1 MRRGDLADRERD
13 VGAARRSGAHVRR
26 SAAGRV
32 ARHAAALPM
41 LALLVASLVALP
53 PALAQVDTSVR
64 DALERQAGEYQTLL
78 QDRRAEIARIEEEL
92 GETRSVL
99 EARIAERDAVSAR
112 IGELA
117 AEQRQIEVRI
127 AELEEERT
135 RTEAA
140 IASEEEE
147 LDALKGRIRA
157 LLTNLHRQRAGRGVS
172 ALAGA
177 ESLHDLR
184 VKNVYLSL
192 LSRQDVALV
201 AEVNA
206 QIASL
211 SELRARLETQLSE
224 LATARDR
231 LAAARTEQEQ
241 ARAQL
246 QALIAELDA
255 TEAGQEAQR
264 AELLRAQQRLE
275 AELADTEARL
285 QREIARLREEER
297 QLREQAQTFV
307 DDRARRER
315 LEAEADRTRERILA
329 LTSPQEPNAA
339 GFVGPLD
346 GGRLISGYG
355 EGNNSFVALRASQDD
370 AAVYSVQGGV
380 VIAAQSIGAND
391 GWMVAIR
398 HDAEL
403 ATVYTNLREPPL
415 EVGDRVTRGQ
425 VIGYLGGGTLPPPD
439 VLRLYARLN
448 QNGREAFV
456 DPMPLLG
463 L

>member
-1 MRRGDLADRERD
+1 MRRGGRRDRWG
-13 VGAARRSGAHVRR
+13 VATSASR
-26 SAAGRV
+26 SAPRTASWT
-32 ARHAAALPM
+32 ALA
-41 LALLVASLVALP
+41 LIAALLVALIVVAP
-53 PALAQVDTSVR
+53 PASAQVDTSVR

-78 QDRRAEIARIEEEL
+78 QERRDEIARIEREL
-92 GETRSVL
+92 GQTRSVL

-112 IGELA
+112 IGELD
-117 AEQRQIEVRI
+117 AEQRRIEARI
-127 AELEEERT
+127 EELEAERL

-140 IASEEEE
+140 IASEERE
-147 LDALKGRIRA
+147 LEALKGRIRA
-157 LLTNLHRQRAGRGVS
+157 LLMNLHRQRAGRGVN

-201 AEVNA
+201 AEVDA

-211 SELRARLETQLSE
+211 NELRARLQSQLTE
-224 LATARDR
+224 LATSRDR
-231 LAAARTEQEQ
+231 LAAARSEQEQ

-246 QALIAELDA
+246 QALIEDLNA

-285 QREIARLREEER
+285 QREVARLREEER
-297 QLREQAQTFV
+297 RLREQAEAFV

-346 GGRLISGYG
+346 GGRLISRYG

-370 AAVYSVQGGV
+370 AAVYAVQGGV

-398 HDAEL
+398 HDTEL

-415 EVGDRVTRGQ
+415 EVGDRVSRGQ

-456 DPMPLLG
+456 DPLPLLG